1 MLHKRS
7 LGCFTTLILL
17 KLMIAILEQYYSS
30 DEPEYRQVITIEP
43 LTERELAV
51 LQLIVDGHSNDAI
64 ARKLY
69 LSVGSQTHVH
79 NI

>member
-1 MLHKRS
+1 
-7 LGCFTTLILL
+7 
-17 KLMIAILEQYYSS
+17 MIAILLEQ
-30 DEPEYRQVITIEP
+30 ITIRA
-43 LTERELAV
+43 TEYSKSLRLNRLSAELAV

-69 LSVGSQTHVH
+69 LSVGTVKTHVH